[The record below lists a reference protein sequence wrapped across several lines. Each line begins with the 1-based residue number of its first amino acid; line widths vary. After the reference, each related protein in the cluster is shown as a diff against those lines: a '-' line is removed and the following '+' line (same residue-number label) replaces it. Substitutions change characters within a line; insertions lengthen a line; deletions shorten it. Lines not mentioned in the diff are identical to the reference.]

1 MSDERDELTY
11 LIAEHAV
18 YGMSSGTHLACRC
31 DLRWVQM
38 ADYRRHLVD
47 EILAAGYRKAAG

>member
-1 MSDERDELTY
+1 MSDRDELTD

-18 YGMSSGTHLACRC
+18 YGMSGGTHLACRC
-31 DLRWVQM
+31 DRRWVPM

-47 EILAAGYRKAAG
+47 ELLTAGYRKPAT